1 MINKKVYILSVLET
15 VCWLLF
21 LSVCIPTEYLD
32 RLNNNTLSIIIR
44 LIVGVVGVI
53 AVNLIISKTLGTY
66 KSYWE
71 PLVFIVSPLRL
82 IINTLAV
89 LIRAIY
95 NNVYEEKC
103 ISNKY
108 PEEDPL
114 KIIPFILF
122 GFYIDRSYQSRKSKN
137 LRNLLSIHLP
147 ISIIQL
153 LVFLMII
160 SLTIKVIEMELFKE
174 RIENTLMIYIIMVL
188 LLMWFLE
195 TSYLLALSREEKPF
209 VENNKNI
216 NKLKKDNKDYNTNYY
231 RQNDILD
238 IFDEKLLEIDNK
250 KNSEQTNNIRQENS
264 ANSNANNNTNTNL
277 ETIDRWRL
285 ISPGL
290 VTINMLLTPVNT
302 ILVLISSLISFS
314 NSKKLF
320 CWYGKVSYLSCKAKY
335 IQKVLHYLFGF
346 IIINGEYIEEENKE
360 ITTKVSWLWS
370 ILGMFLSST
379 IGIIVI
385 IILWT
390 KGGREKEIAKKMLFG
405 LLITGIIAVLSMI
418 VFFTL
423 YILA

>member
-1 MINKKVYILSVLET
+1 MINKKVYILSILET

-21 LSVCIPTEYLD
+21 LSVCISTEYLD

-53 AVNLIISKTLGTY
+53 AVNLIISKTIGTY

-82 IINTLAV
+82 IINTLAIF
-89 LIRAIY
+89 LRAIY

-114 KIIPFILF
+114 KIIPFVLF
-122 GFYIDRSYQSRKSKN
+122 GFYIDRDYQSRKSKN

-160 SLTIKVIEMELFKE
+160 FLTLKVIEMGLFKE

-209 VENNKNI
+209 VENNKN
-216 NKLKKDNKDYNTNYY
+216 KLKKDNKDYNTIYY

-264 ANSNANNNTNTNL
+264 TNNNTNTNL

-335 IQKVLHYLFGF
+335 IQRVLHYLFGF
-346 IIINGEYIEEENKE
+346 IIISGEYIEEEKKE

-379 IGIIVI
+379 VGILVI

-423 YILA
+423 YILS

>member
-1 MINKKVYILSVLET
+1 MINKKAYALSILET
-15 VCWLLF
+15 ICWLLF
-21 LSVCIPTEYLD
+21 LSACISTDYLVK
-32 RLNNNTLSIIIR
+32 LNNNILFLVVR
-44 LIVGVVGVI
+44 LVVGVVGII

-114 KIIPFILF
+114 KITSFILF

-147 ISIIQL
+147 ISMIQL
-153 LVFLMII
+153 ILLLMIVYMT
-160 SLTIKVIEMELFKE
+160 LRVIEMGLFQKE
-174 RIENTLMIYIIMVL
+174 IENTLMIYIIMVML
-188 LLMWFLE
+188 LTWFLE

-209 VENNKNI
+209 VESKKDKKTKNIDNKNI
-216 NKLKKDNKDYNTNYY
+216 DNQEYNYY
-231 RQNDILD
+231 KRNDILD
-238 IFDEKLLEIDNK
+238 IFDKKISEIDNK
-250 KNSEQTNNIRQENS
+250 KNNEHKTNTSSELTFNS
-264 ANSNANNNTNTNL
+264 ADVNSNLKTTN
-277 ETIDRWRL
+277 RWIL

-290 VTINMLLTPVNT
+290 VTINMLLTPVNM
-302 ILVLISSLISFS
+302 ILVLISSLIALS
-314 NSKKLF
+314 NNKKLF
-320 CWYGKVSYLSCKAKY
+320 CWYGKVSYLRCKAKLV
-335 IQKVLHYLFGF
+335 QKVVHYLFGF
-346 IIINGEYIEEENKE
+346 IIINGDYIEEDNKE
-360 ITTKVSWLWS
+360 ITTKVSWMWS

-390 KGGREKEIAKKMLFG
+390 KGGTEKEIAKKMLYG
-405 LLITGIIAVLSMI
+405 LLISGIVSVIFLI
-418 VFFTL
+418 VFFIF
-423 YILA
+423 YILS

>member
-1 MINKKVYILSVLET
+1 MINKKVYILSILET

-21 LSVCIPTEYLD
+21 LSVCISTEYLD
-32 RLNNNTLSIIIR
+32 KLNNNTLSIIIR

-53 AVNLIISKTLGTY
+53 TVNLIISKTLGTY

-82 IINTLAV
+82 IINTLAIF
-89 LIRAIY
+89 LRAIY

-153 LVFLMII
+153 LVFLMIVYI
-160 SLTIKVIEMELFKE
+160 TIKVIEMGLFKE
-174 RIENTLMIYIIMVL
+174 EIENTLMIYIIMVL

-195 TSYLLALSREEKPF
+195 TSYILALSREEKPF

-216 NKLKKDNKDYNTNYY
+216 NKLKKDIKDYNSNYY

-250 KNSEQTNNIRQENS
+250 KNSESKNDTSAKPS
-264 ANSNANNNTNTNL
+264 ANITSANVEL

-346 IIINGEYIEEENKE
+346 IIINGDYIEEENKE

-370 ILGMFLSST
+370 ILGIFLSST
-379 IGIIVI
+379 IGAIVI
-385 IILWT
+385 VILWT

-405 LLITGIIAVLSMI
+405 LLIMGIIAVLSII
-418 VFFTL
+418 VFFTF

>member
-1 MINKKVYILSVLET
+1 MINKKVYILSILET

-21 LSVCIPTEYLD
+21 LSVCISTEYLD
-32 RLNNNTLSIIIR
+32 KLNNNTLSIIIR

-82 IINTLAV
+82 IINTLAIF
-89 LIRAIY
+89 LRAIY

-160 SLTIKVIEMELFKE
+160 FLTLKVIEMGLFKE

-195 TSYLLALSREEKPF
+195 TSYILALSREEKPF
-209 VENNKNI
+209 VENNKN
-216 NKLKKDNKDYNTNYY
+216 KLKKDNKDYNTIYY

-250 KNSEQTNNIRQENS
+250 KNSESKNDTSAKPS
-264 ANSNANNNTNTNL
+264 ANITSANVEL

-346 IIINGEYIEEENKE
+346 IIINGDYIEEENKD

-370 ILGMFLSST
+370 ILGIFLSST
-379 IGIIVI
+379 IGAIVI
-385 IILWT
+385 IILWA

-405 LLITGIIAVLSMI
+405 LLIMGIIAVLSMI
-418 VFFTL
+418 VSFTF

>member
-1 MINKKVYILSVLET
+1 MINKKVYILSILET

-21 LSVCIPTEYLD
+21 LSVCISTEYLD
-32 RLNNNTLSIIIR
+32 KLNNNTLSIIIR

-82 IINTLAV
+82 IINTLAIF
-89 LIRAIY
+89 LRAIY

-114 KIIPFILF
+114 KIIPFILV

-160 SLTIKVIEMELFKE
+160 FLTLKVIEMGLFKE
-174 RIENTLMIYIIMVL
+174 GIENTLMIYIIMVL

-195 TSYLLALSREEKPF
+195 TSYILALSREEKPF

-216 NKLKKDNKDYNTNYY
+216 NKLKKDIKDYNSNYY

-250 KNSEQTNNIRQENS
+250 KNSESKNDTSAKPS
-264 ANSNANNNTNTNL
+264 ANITSANVEL

-290 VTINMLLTPVNT
+290 VTINMILTPVNT

-346 IIINGEYIEEENKE
+346 IIINGDYIEEENKE

-370 ILGMFLSST
+370 ILGIFLSST
-379 IGIIVI
+379 IGAIVI
-385 IILWT
+385 VILWT

-405 LLITGIIAVLSMI
+405 LLIMGIIAVLSMI
-418 VFFTL
+418 VSFTF

>member
-1 MINKKVYILSVLET
+1 MINKKVYILSILET

-21 LSVCIPTEYLD
+21 LSVCISTEYLD
-32 RLNNNTLSIIIR
+32 KLNNNTLSIIIR

-53 AVNLIISKTLGTY
+53 TVNLIISKTLGTY

-82 IINTLAV
+82 IINTLAIF
-89 LIRAIY
+89 LRAIY

-160 SLTIKVIEMELFKE
+160 FLTLKVIEMGLFKE
-174 RIENTLMIYIIMVL
+174 EIENTLMIYIIMAL

-195 TSYLLALSREEKPF
+195 TSYILALSREEKPF

-216 NKLKKDNKDYNTNYY
+216 NKLKKDIKDYNSNYY

-250 KNSEQTNNIRQENS
+250 KNSESKNDTSAKPS
-264 ANSNANNNTNTNL
+264 ANITSANVEL

-346 IIINGEYIEEENKE
+346 IIINGDYIEEENKE

-370 ILGMFLSST
+370 ILGIFLSST
-379 IGIIVI
+379 IGAIVI

-405 LLITGIIAVLSMI
+405 LLIMGIIAVLSMI
-418 VFFTL
+418 VSFIF

>member
-1 MINKKVYILSVLET
+1 MINKKVYVLSILET

-21 LSVCIPTEYLD
+21 LSVCISTEYLD
-32 RLNNNTLSIIIR
+32 RLNNNTFSIIIR

-153 LVFLMII
+153 LVFLMIVYI
-160 SLTIKVIEMELFKE
+160 TIKVIEMGLFKE

-250 KNSEQTNNIRQENS
+250 KNSESKNDTSAKPS
-264 ANSNANNNTNTNL
+264 ANITSANVEL

-314 NSKKLF
+314 NSKKIF

-346 IIINGEYIEEENKE
+346 IIISGDYIEEENKE

-379 IGIIVI
+379 VGILVI

-390 KGGREKEIAKKMLFG
+390 KGGREKEIAKKMLYG

>member
-1 MINKKVYILSVLET
+1 MINKKVYILSILET

-21 LSVCIPTEYLD
+21 LSVCISTEYLD
-32 RLNNNTLSIIIR
+32 KLNNNTLSIIIR

-53 AVNLIISKTLGTY
+53 TVNLIISKTLGTY

-82 IINTLAV
+82 IINTLAIF
-89 LIRAIY
+89 LRAIY
-95 NNVYEEKC
+95 NNVYGEKC

-160 SLTIKVIEMELFKE
+160 FLTLKVIEMGLFKE
-174 RIENTLMIYIIMVL
+174 EIENTLMIYIIMAL

-195 TSYLLALSREEKPF
+195 TSYILALSREEKPF
-209 VENNKNI
+209 VENNKKI
-216 NKLKKDNKDYNTNYY
+216 NKLKKDNKEYNTNYY

-250 KNSEQTNNIRQENS
+250 KNSESKNDTSAKPSDNITS
-264 ANSNANNNTNTNL
+264 ANVEL

-346 IIINGEYIEEENKE
+346 IIINGDYIEEENKE

-370 ILGMFLSST
+370 ILGIFLSST
-379 IGIIVI
+379 IGTIVI
-385 IILWT
+385 LILWT

-405 LLITGIIAVLSMI
+405 LLIMGIIAVLSMI
-418 VFFTL
+418 VSFIF

>member
-1 MINKKVYILSVLET
+1 MINKKVYILSILET

-21 LSVCIPTEYLD
+21 LSVCISTEYLD
-32 RLNNNTLSIIIR
+32 KLNNNTLSIIIR

-53 AVNLIISKTLGTY
+53 TVNLIISKTLGTY

-82 IINTLAV
+82 IINTLAIF
-89 LIRAIY
+89 LRAIY

-122 GFYIDRSYQSRKSKN
+122 GFYIDRSYQTRKSKN

-160 SLTIKVIEMELFKE
+160 FLTLKVIEMGLFKE
-174 RIENTLMIYIIMVL
+174 EIENTLMIYIIMAL

-195 TSYLLALSREEKPF
+195 TSYILALSREEKPF

-216 NKLKKDNKDYNTNYY
+216 NKLKKDIKDYNSNYY

-250 KNSEQTNNIRQENS
+250 KNSEGKTDTSAKPS
-264 ANSNANNNTNTNL
+264 ANITSANVEL

-346 IIINGEYIEEENKE
+346 IIINGDYIEEENKD

-370 ILGMFLSST
+370 ILGIFLSST
-379 IGIIVI
+379 IGAIVI

>member
-1 MINKKVYILSVLET
+1 MINKKAYALSILET
-15 VCWLLF
+15 ICWLLF
-21 LSVCIPTEYLD
+21 LSACISTDYLD

-114 KIIPFILF
+114 KITSFILF

-147 ISIIQL
+147 ISMIQL
-153 LVFLMII
+153 ILLLMIVY
-160 SLTIKVIEMELFKE
+160 LTLRVIEMGLFKE
-174 RIENTLMIYIIMVL
+174 RIENTLMIYIIMVML
-188 LLMWFLE
+188 LTWFLE
-195 TSYLLALSREEKPF
+195 TSYILALSREEKPF
-209 VENNKNI
+209 VKNNKNI
-216 NKLKKDNKDYNTNYY
+216 NKLKKDNKDYNNNYY

-238 IFDEKLLEIDNK
+238 IFDKKISEIDNK
-250 KNSEQTNNIRQENS
+250 KNSEHKTNTSSELTLNS
-264 ANSNANNNTNTNL
+264 ADVNSNLKTTN
-277 ETIDRWRL
+277 RWIL

-290 VTINMLLTPVNT
+290 VTINMLLTPVNM
-302 ILVLISSLISFS
+302 ILVLISSLIALG
-314 NSKKLF
+314 NNKKLF
-320 CWYGKVSYLSCKAKY
+320 CWYGKVSYLSCKAKLV
-335 IQKVLHYLFGF
+335 QKVVHYLFGF
-346 IIINGEYIEEENKE
+346 IIISGDYIEEENKE
-360 ITTKVSWLWS
+360 ITTKVSWMWAL
-370 ILGMFLSST
+370 LGMFLSST

-390 KGGREKEIAKKMLFG
+390 KGGTNKEIAKKMLYG
-405 LLITGIIAVLSMI
+405 LLISGIVSVVFLI

-423 YILA
+423 YILS

>member
-1 MINKKVYILSVLET
+1 MINKKVYILSIIET

-21 LSVCIPTEYLD
+21 LSVCISTEYLD

-53 AVNLIISKTLGTY
+53 AVNLIISKTIGTY

-82 IINTLAV
+82 IINTLAIF
-89 LIRAIY
+89 LRAIY

-114 KIIPFILF
+114 KIMPFILF

-160 SLTIKVIEMELFKE
+160 SLTLKVIEMGLFKE
-174 RIENTLMIYIIMVL
+174 EIENTLMIYIIMVL
-188 LLMWFLE
+188 LLMWFME

-209 VENNKNI
+209 VENNKKI
-216 NKLKKDNKDYNTNYY
+216 NKLRKDIKDYNTNYY

-250 KNSEQTNNIRQENS
+250 KNSESKNDTSAKPS
-264 ANSNANNNTNTNL
+264 ANITSANVEL

-290 VTINMLLTPVNT
+290 VTINMLLTPLNT

-346 IIINGEYIEEENKE
+346 IIINGDYIEEENKE

-370 ILGMFLSST
+370 ILGIFLSST
-379 IGIIVI
+379 IGAIVI

-405 LLITGIIAVLSMI
+405 LLIMGIIAVLSMI
-418 VFFTL
+418 VSFIF

>member
-1 MINKKVYILSVLET
+1 MINKKVYILSILET

-21 LSVCIPTEYLD
+21 LSVCISTEYLD

-53 AVNLIISKTLGTY
+53 AVNLIISKTIGTY

-82 IINTLAV
+82 IINTLAIF
-89 LIRAIY
+89 LRAIY

-160 SLTIKVIEMELFKE
+160 FLTLKVIEMGLFKE
-174 RIENTLMIYIIMVL
+174 EIENTLMIYIIMVL

-216 NKLKKDNKDYNTNYY
+216 NKLKKDIKDYNTNYY

-250 KNSEQTNNIRQENS
+250 KNSESKNDTSAKPS
-264 ANSNANNNTNTNL
+264 ANITSANVEL

-302 ILVLISSLISFS
+302 ILVLISSLIAFS

-320 CWYGKVSYLSCKAKY
+320 CWYGKVSYLSCKVKY

-346 IIINGEYIEEENKE
+346 IIINGDYIEEENKE

-370 ILGMFLSST
+370 ILGIFLSST
-379 IGIIVI
+379 IGAIVI

-405 LLITGIIAVLSMI
+405 LLIMGIIAVLSMI
-418 VFFTL
+418 VSFTF